1 MGPLLIALAAVVAA
15 YAYGR
20 QAAHMAE
27 KGLDVFGDPLKGFGV
42 LDDSVKGSATK
53 TETTPGTPEHT
64 DKHAEAS
71 EDATAELA
79 RLRAKN
85 ADLIAERDGLLR
97 DRDAAS
103 ARVADLAEQLRIA
116 IASGDSRAADI
127 QRQLADARASFE
139 RKLADA
145 NAAKEAVIANANAA
159 AAAADA
165 RAQAQ
170 AELLPR
176 RGELTAQKNTL
187 VAAMANLAAQIAAKV
202 AERLTLA
209 HGIPDYWTLTGWRI
223 TGDDNA
229 GTERAD
235 TGGARVVAAS
245 SPEGAYIQSG
255 RNQFAAGYPG
265 GDQHAD
271 VRLISDDVGR
281 SLARMQD
288 ITDELRSLT
297 AQMNIA
303 KAQLDA
309 VSTELNTINAALSG
323 NGGGLTRSAS
333 FLSDVL
339 FQRH

>member
-27 KGLDVFGDPLKGFGV
+27 KGLDVFGDP
-42 LDDSVKGSATK
+42 VKGSATK

-71 EDATAELA
+71 DDAAAELA

-85 ADLIAERDGLLR
+85 ADLVTERDGLLR

-103 ARVADLAEQLRIA
+103 ASVAALTEQLRIA
-116 IASGDSRAADI
+116 IASGDGRAADI

-165 RAQAQ
+165 RARAQ

-176 RGELTAQKNTL
+176 RGELTSQKNAL
-187 VAAMANLAAQIAAKV
+187 AAAMANLATQIAARV

-209 HGIPDYWTLTGWRI
+209 HGIPDYQVLTGWRI
-223 TGDDNA
+223 AGDDNA

-235 TGGARVVAAS
+235 TGGARVLLLS
-245 SPEGAYIQSG
+245 SPEGSAVQG
-255 RNQFAAGYPG
+255 DRQRLAAGYPG
-265 GDQHAD
+265 GDAHAD
-271 VRLISDDVGR
+271 VRLISDDVSR
-281 SLARMQD
+281 SLTRLQD
-288 ITDELRSLT
+288 LTDELRQLS
-297 AQMNIA
+297 AQMNTA
-303 KAQLDA
+303 KSQADTINA
-309 VSTELNTINAALSG
+309 ELNTINAALSG

-333 FLSDVL
+333 FLSDML

>member
-27 KGLDVFGDPLKGFGV
+27 KGLDVFGDPFKG
-42 LDDSVKGSATK
+42 LAAKA
-53 TETTPGTPEHT
+53 ETTPGTPEHS

-71 EDATAELA
+71 DDATAELV

-85 ADLIAERDGLLR
+85 ADLVAERDGLLR

-103 ARVADLAEQLRIA
+103 TTVAALNDQLRIA
-116 IASGDSRAADI
+116 IASGDGRAADI
-127 QRQLADARASFE
+127 QRQLADARALFE

-165 RAQAQ
+165 RARAQ

-176 RGELTAQKNTL
+176 RGELTAQRSALT
-187 VAAMANLAAQIAAKV
+187 AAMANLAAQIAARV

-209 HGIPDYWTLTGWRI
+209 HGIPDYQTLTGWRI
-223 TGDDNA
+223 VGDDNA

-235 TGGARVVAAS
+235 TGGIRVVMFS
-245 SPEGAYIQSG
+245 SPEGAVIQG
-255 RNQFAAGYPG
+255 DRQRLAAGFPG
-265 GDQHAD
+265 GDAHAD
-271 VRLISDDVGR
+271 VRLISDDVSR
-281 SLARMQD
+281 SLVRLQD
-288 ITDELRSLT
+288 LTDELRQLS
-297 AQMNIA
+297 AQMNTA
-303 KAQLDA
+303 KLQADA
-309 VSTELNTINAALSG
+309 VNTELDRINSVLSG
-323 NGGGLTRSAS
+323 NASGVTRSAA
-333 FLSDVL
+333 FLSDML

>member
-27 KGLDVFGDPLKGFGV
+27 KGLGV

-127 QRQLADARASFE
+127 QAQLATARAEFE

-145 NAAKEAVIANANAA
+145 NAAKEAVIINAGAA
-159 AAAADA
+159 AAAAEA
-165 RAQAQ
+165 RSRAQ

-235 TGGARVVAAS
+235 TGGARVVLLS
-245 SPEGAYIQSG
+245 SPEGWAVQG
-255 RNQFAAGYPG
+255 DRQQLAAGYPG
-265 GDQHAD
+265 GNAHAD
-271 VRLISDDVGR
+271 VRLVSDVVWA
-281 SLARMQD
+281 SMARMQD
-288 ITDELRSLT
+288 LTDELRQLS
-297 AQMNIA
+297 AQMNMA

-309 VSTELNTINAALSG
+309 VSTELDTINTALSG
-323 NGGGLTRSAS
+323 NSSGIARFAKGIAGA
-333 FLSDVL
+333 
-339 FQRH
+339 FQKH